1 MPRTI
6 YTDGNNI
13 KAVDLN
19 SLLNWEGLGNMPWA
33 GANDG
38 TPATA
43 YRSGAFLYRCVD
55 VRANA
60 ISALPWAIYRG
71 ETELASN
78 DADMLPEELAFLGD
92 IVTLLYR
99 TEVAL
104 CLDSRA
110 YWLKLR
116 NRVRLLNLQWLDPST
131 MEPVWTPQGIGAFKR
146 KANANTTQLPAG
158 DVVYIWL
165 KGTSETEPRI
175 APARAALNAANVL
188 ISMDAFVK
196 AFFDR
201 GAIKGTILQVEG
213 NPPKAE
219 KEKLRDWWK
228 RTFGGG
234 SRTAWE
240 AEVVSS
246 AVTPIVIGEGVAEL
260 GNSPLTVEK
269 REDIATAMGVPHS
282 LVLSNASNFATSEAD
297 RLNFYDQTV
306 LPSATLI
313 QKQVNE
319 QLFMPLGLRFE
330 FLPDSLPVYQADEQ
344 KQATAFA
351 SYVGAGIKPSIV
363 AQMLAMELPEGIEF
377 DDLDPEPQPVEL
389 VAEAGNAPNAQQR
402 EEEEARF
409 KRWATKRKAPD
420 VSAFKSDILSDAEKE
435 ALLGTGA
442 IPFEFPDGTLTPEA
456 YKALLLQLDP
466 DDEDAPQQV
475 RVLLEG
481 RTEREIRRAMD
492 KWLRDSFH
500 TGMTNAE
507 VEIAALGITTPQEL
521 RDAIQRGLINASDL
535 GVSVALDTLGQIG
548 MAFDWTLVHTA
559 ARDWADRYVG
569 ELIAGI
575 ESTTRRMVQ
584 QSVARWVQ
592 NGEGLPALI
601 DSLAPA
607 FGTQR
612 ASLIAS
618 TEVTRAFAEA
628 TRIAYDETGVV
639 SGYRWD
645 TARDERVCPICGPL
659 HGQIVPKGQRFQ
671 GGLFPPA
678 HPRCRCGISGVVM
691 EPDDA

>member
-19 SLLNWEGLGNMPWA
+19 SLLNWDGLGNMPWA

-43 YRSGAFLYRCVD
+43 YKSGAFLYRCVD

-78 DADMLPEELAFLGD
+78 DADMLPEELAFMGD

-389 VAEAGNAPNAQQR
+389 VAEAGNAPTAQQR

-435 ALLGTGA
+435 ALLGMGA
-442 IPFEFPDGTLTPEA
+442 IPFEFPDGTLTPDA
-456 YKALLLQLDP
+456 YKALRLQLDP
-466 DDEDAPQQV
+466 DDDEAEATI
-475 RVLLEG
+475 RAALEL
-481 RTEREIRRAMD
+481 RTEREIYRSFEE
-492 KWLRDSFH
+492 WLDQMLRE
-500 TGMTNAE
+500 GMTTAE
-507 VEIAALGITTPQEL
+507 VMAVTANIVMPQRAKDALI
-521 RDAIQRGLINASDL
+521 RALIDSVDL
-535 GVSVALDTLGQIG
+535 GVIVAIDQLGSIG
-548 MAFDWTLVHTA
+548 FDYTLVNTA
-559 ARDWADRYVG
+559 ARDWARQYGAQLVTR
-569 ELIAGI
+569 I
-575 ESTTRRMVQ
+575 EETTRRAINEAVG
-584 QSVARWVQ
+584 RWVD
-592 NGEGLPALI
+592 NGEPLSSLVGDLRQMGFSRRRARLI
-601 DSLAPA
+601 AQTETTTAYNQANVESY
-607 FGTQR
+607 R
-612 ASLIAS
+612 AS
-618 TEVTRAFAEA
+618 
-628 TRIAYDETGVV
+628 GVV
-639 SGYRWD
+639 AQEEWR
-645 TARDERVCPICGPL
+645 TVRDERVCKICGPL
-659 HGQIVPKGQRFQ
+659 HGKRVSL
-671 GGLFPPA
+671 GGLFDGRYRPGTGS
-678 HPRCRCGISGVVM
+678 HPGCRCWTVPIVG
-691 EPDDA
+691 DD